1 MDITAIN
8 ESIDVI
14 FLFQNRFMI
23 SYAECAVLILEY
35 FDNAGIISR
44 IRRFIVHN
52 ILFGFI
58 L

>member
-1 MDITAIN
+1 MDITSIN

-23 SYAECAVLILEY
+23 SYAECVVLILEH

-44 IRRFIVHN
+44 IRCFIVHN